1 MSLFE
6 RLGLLLLG
14 LVLFLP
20 GIGGR
25 DLWNPDEPRYAEVT
39 REMRE
44 SGDWFVPHLNGKIY
58 SEKPPLLFWTIAGAS
73 LVTGEVG
80 TVATRLPSLLA
91 GIATLFLLFGM
102 ARRLF
107 DRRVAWWSVAILATS
122 GRILWQAR
130 VGQIDML
137 LLALVTLAM
146 YFFVRGWI
154 EHRPGY
160 FRLFFVAAG
169 LGTLAK
175 GPVGLLPPLLS
186 ILAFAVLTG
195 ERSRLRELRIGSGL
209 AIWAGVVLLWLVP
222 GGLTGGAAYI
232 ETLVIKQNVTRFAD
246 PWHHFQPFYYYLT
259 TVPADF
265 LPWFFFLPGALW
277 LGWRRATANERQGY
291 LFACCW
297 MVVTVLFFSISPAK
311 RTVYVLQMFPAMAM
325 IVAWAFSEIANSWSR
340 LRRFALVPAGLL
352 VLLYAALPV
361 AWFVLARERPERTAR
376 LLAQIEPLGP
386 GLVPVLAVLVG
397 LLFASALAAWL
408 LGRHGRP
415 GPGGRRARHRH
426 GRSGRPRGAARP
438 APIRPGEERAAAV
451 AEARRAL
458 RRGRALCHLS
468 ADRSAVRLPYPAL
481 RRDASVRS
489 RAAGVREPAGE
500 GLAADHPAGARP
512 THDAATA
519 RRSGARCGARGRLCP
534 ADDGLTRARRPG
546 RAGAGCAERAAS
558 IADFRV
564 SGDPFRPV
572 HPHRSDVSR

>member
-39 REMRE
+39 REMRA
-44 SGDWFVPHLNGKIY
+44 SGEWFVPHLNGKIY
-58 SEKPPLLFWTIAGAS
+58 SEKPPLLFWSIAGAS
-73 LVTGEVG
+73 LATGEVG
-80 TVATRLPSLLA
+80 PVAARIPSLLA
-91 GIATLFLLFGM
+91 ALATLFLLFGI

-137 LLALVTLAM
+137 LLSLVTLAM
-146 YFFVRGWI
+146 YFFVRGWL
-154 EHRPGY
+154 EHRPGF

-186 ILAFAVLTG
+186 ILAFAALT
-195 ERSRLRELRIGSGL
+195 RDSARLREMRIGSGL

-222 GGLTGGAAYI
+222 AAVTGGSAYL
-232 ETLVIKQNVTRFAD
+232 ETLVIKQNVTRYAD

-277 LGWRRATANERQGY
+277 LGWRRATANDRRGY

-297 MVVTVLFFSISPAK
+297 MIVTILFFSLSPAK

-325 IVAWAFSEIANSWSR
+325 IVAWSMSEVASSWAR
-340 LRRFALVPAGLL
+340 LRRFALVPAALL
-352 VLLYAALPV
+352 ALLFAALPLG
-361 AWFVLARERPERTAR
+361 WLALGRLHPERTAKLVR
-376 LLAQIEPLGP
+376 QFEPLGP
-386 GLVPVLAVLVG
+386 GLFQELLVLVGILFAGAAAGWWLGRRGHPGRIVGAIATGMGASGVLAVLLVLPRFDPIKSARALSQK
-397 LLFASALAAWL
+397 LLELQAPGEAYAIYPRLDPRFVFHTRRYVETPGSEEELQAFARREGRVWLLITRPALAKLALPLPLGEVARDAEREDGYVL
-408 LGRHGRP
+408 LATGYPTGEV
-415 GPGGRRARHRH
+415 AAD
-426 GRSGRPRGAARP
+426 GAA
-438 APIRPGEERAAAV
+438 
-451 AEARRAL
+451 AR
-458 RRGRALCHLS
+458 
-468 ADRSAVRLPYPAL
+468 
-481 RRDASVRS
+481 
-489 RAAGVREPAGE
+489 
-500 GLAADHPAGARP
+500 
-512 THDAATA
+512 
-519 RRSGARCGARGRLCP
+519 
-534 ADDGLTRARRPG
+534 
-546 RAGAGCAERAAS
+546 
-558 IADFRV
+558 
-564 SGDPFRPV
+564 
-572 HPHRSDVSR
+572 

>member
-415 GPGGRRARHRH
+415 GRLVGALATGMGTAGVLAVLLVLPRFDRVKSARPLSQKLVELSGAGEPYAIYPRIDPRFVFHTRRFAETPASEAELQAFVNRQGRVWLLITRPALAQLTTPLPLVEVARD
-426 GRSGRPRGAARP
+426 AARED
-438 APIRPGEERAAAV
+438 GFV
-451 AEARRAL
+451 L
-458 RRGRALCHLS
+458 LTTG
-468 ADRSAVRLPYPAL
+468 
-481 RRDASVRS
+481 S
-489 RAAGVREPAGE
+489 RA
-500 GLAADHPAGARP
+500 
-512 THDAATA
+512 
-519 RRSGARCGARGRLCP
+519 P
-534 ADDGLTRARRPG
+534 ADPG
-546 RAGAGCAERAAS
+546 APVPAAQS
-558 IADFRV
+558 A
-564 SGDPFRPV
+564 PP
-572 HPHRSDVSR
+572 RSPTSE